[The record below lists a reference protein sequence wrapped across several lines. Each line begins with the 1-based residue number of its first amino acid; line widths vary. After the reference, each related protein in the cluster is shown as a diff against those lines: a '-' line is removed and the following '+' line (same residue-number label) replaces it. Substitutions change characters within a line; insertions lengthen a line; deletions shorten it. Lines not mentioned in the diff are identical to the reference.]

1 MRVNLSQ
8 ILADANHKG
17 WAIGAFNTPN
27 LESVQAVIAAAE
39 ALNQPVIIMHAQ
51 IHESLVPL
59 EVIGPVMVRLAD
71 QARVNVCV
79 HLDHGEDLGY
89 LLHAMKMGFTSVMYD
104 GSRLPYEE
112 NLANTREIVRVAD
125 YLGVSVEA
133 ELGRVLRPEGGGAP
147 DPEEEALSPEACYTD
162 PALASAFVAATGVDA
177 LAIAFGTAH
186 GLYEAQP
193 CLDFER
199 ITAIHQ
205 RVEVPLVMHGGSGVC
220 AADFQKAIACGI
232 SKINYFTYMSL
243 AGGQA
248 VKAYFDQNP
257 GRDLRF
263 DEIAEIGRVAMQA
276 DVELA
281 MKIFR
286 GQAAAHFTSTGLLG
300 K

>member
-112 NLANTREIVRVAD
+112 NLANTREIVRVAH

-162 PALASAFVAATGVDA
+162 PALASAFVATTGVDA

-199 ITAIHQ
+199 IAAIHQ
-205 RVEVPLVMHGGSGVC
+205 RAEVPLVMHGGSGVC
-220 AADFQKAIACGI
+220 AADYQKAIACGI
-232 SKINYFTYMSL
+232 SKINYFTY
-243 AGGQA
+243 
-248 VKAYFDQNP
+248 
-257 GRDLRF
+257 
-263 DEIAEIGRVAMQA
+263 
-276 DVELA
+276 
-281 MKIFR
+281 
-286 GQAAAHFTSTGLLG
+286 
-300 K
+300 

>member
-1 MRVNLSQ
+1 MRANLSK
-8 ILADANHKG
+8 ILQDAQDNG
-17 WAIGAFNTPN
+17 YGIGAFNTPN

-39 ALNQPVIIMHAQ
+39 KLNQPVIIMHAQ
-51 IHESLVPL
+51 IHESLIPL
-59 EVIGPVMVRLAD
+59 EVIAPVMIRLAD
-71 QARVNVCV
+71 QAKVAVCV

-89 LLHAMKMGFTSVMYD
+89 LLRAMKMGFTSVMYD

-112 NLANTREIVRVAD
+112 NLTNTREIVRVAH

-133 ELGRVLRPEGGGAP
+133 ELGRVLRPEGGGIP
-147 DPEEEALSPEACYTD
+147 DPEEAALTPEECYTD
-162 PALASAFVAATGVDA
+162 PQSAKAFVEATGVDA

-186 GLYEAQP
+186 GVYEAEP

-199 ITAIHQ
+199 IGAI
-205 RVEVPLVMHGGSGVC
+205 RKLADVPLVMHGGSGVS
-220 AADFQKAIACGI
+220 AADFRKAIAAGI

-243 AGGQA
+243 SGGQA

-276 DVELA
+276 DVEQA
-281 MKIFR
+281 IEVFR
-286 GQAAAHFTSTGLLG
+286 G
-300 K
+300 

>member
-1 MRVNLSQ
+1 MRVNLSK
-8 ILADANHKG
+8 ILQDAQDNG
-17 WAIGAFNTPN
+17 YGIGAFNTPN

-39 ALNQPVIIMHAQ
+39 NLNQPVIIMHAQ
-51 IHESLVPL
+51 IHESLIPL
-59 EVIGPVMVRLAD
+59 EVIAPVMIRLAD
-71 QARVNVCV
+71 QSKVEVCV

-104 GSRLPYEE
+104 GSRLTYEE
-112 NLANTREIVRVAD
+112 NLTNTREIVRVAH

-133 ELGRVLRPEGGGAP
+133 ELGRVLRPEGGGTP
-147 DPEEEALSPEACYTD
+147 DPEEAALTPEECYTN
-162 PALASAFVAATGVDA
+162 PQSAQAFVEATGVDA

-186 GLYEAQP
+186 GVYEAEP

-199 ITAIHQ
+199 ISAIHEL
-205 RVEVPLVMHGGSGVC
+205 VDVPLVMHGGSGVSTP
-220 AADFQKAIACGI
+220 DFRKAIAAGI

-276 DVELA
+276 DVEQA
-281 MKIFR
+281 IEVFR
-286 GQAAAHFTSTGLLG
+286 G
-300 K
+300 